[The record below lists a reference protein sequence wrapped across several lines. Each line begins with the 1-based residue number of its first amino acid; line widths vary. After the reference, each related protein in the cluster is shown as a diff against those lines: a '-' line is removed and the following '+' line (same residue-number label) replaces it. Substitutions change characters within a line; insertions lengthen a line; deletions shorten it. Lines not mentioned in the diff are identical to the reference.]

1 MFDSIGWGEIFVVI
15 LAGLIIIGPERLP
28 GVIMDVRAAIFA
40 ARRAINDAK
49 NELYGEEFDELR
61 KPMSTVTEYAA
72 MGPKRAIAK
81 VLFDEDGDYLDQF
94 DPRRMMDGDPSVSNH
109 NRPAE
114 PAAAGAATAGA
125 ASVAAT
131 PDHAARPSH
140 GAQPDHAA
148 QPAHGTQP
156 AYTGDAEH
164 PQQSHQTSQPQPQPQ
179 PQPSQPV
186 QPSALGQQAD
196 ADASTATVQASSS
209 APGTDQDPNA
219 IPRPPRR
226 RRRQPGINPA
236 HWQNDSSAQ
245 SSGGGFS
252 WADIT

>member
-94 DPRRMMDGDPSVSNH
+94 DPRRMMEGDPAIGRN
-109 NRPAE
+109 
-114 PAAAGAATAGA
+114 AAAGAAGASAARGTTRAADAASKGGAPQSAGA
-125 ASVAAT
+125 
-131 PDHAARPSH
+131 PDAPGSGYEPGSTRAPQYSEGRSQPHTHQQAERPQS
-140 GAQPDHAA
+140 AQQQTRH
-148 QPAHGTQP
+148 
-156 AYTGDAEH
+156 
-164 PQQSHQTSQPQPQPQ
+164 QQSPQAQSQ
-179 PQPSQPV
+179 SQ
-186 QPSALGQQAD
+186 SRAK
-196 ADASTATVQASSS
+196 
-209 APGTDQDPNA
+209 
-219 IPRPPRR
+219 R
-226 RRRQPGINPA
+226 RRRQPGMGAGTSQSNPPTK
-236 HWQNDSSAQ
+236 

-252 WADIT
+252 WADVT